1 MSALSEALAAF
12 GQRVNA
18 DERLKKMNRDWNRTI
33 NLMPDDS
40 SEAAHLVYQGGDMA
54 VQAGLSASADI
65 VLMAPEQ
72 TLREIFLGQSS
83 PTEPY
88 LAGALRIKGS
98 QEDMMRLDVLS
109 LLIWGN

>member
-1 MSALSEALAAF
+1 VSALSEALAVFA
-12 GQRVNA
+12 QRVNA
-18 DERLKKMNRDWNRTI
+18 DGRLKQMNRDWNRTI
-33 NLMPDDS
+33 NLVPDDS
-40 SEAAHLVYQGGDMA
+40 ADSAHLIYQSAEMTVA
-54 VQAGLSASADI
+54 SGLSELADI
-65 VLMAPEQ
+65 VLMAPEKI
-72 TLREIFLGQSS
+72 LREIFLGQSS